1 MKGLHEGENI
11 WEHLPG
17 TDSNFDIA
25 DITRRYNA
33 ERLYK
38 MISIKWLGVISS
50 DEIHPFQATE
60 RNKPNSGGKFSVCY
74 QRRVSA

>member
-17 TDSNFDIA
+17 TDSNSDFGEIA
-25 DITRRYNA
+25 RRYNA

-50 DEIHPFQATE
+50 FSSDGTE
-60 RNKPNSGGKFSVCY
+60 
-74 QRRVSA
+74 